1 MIVDITLTLRGQS
14 FEWDAGKAASNFAK
28 HGVAFPEACE
38 VFFDPFFHLVD
49 ATAGEEVRERLS
61 AIRRM
66 RAFCL
71 WCIRCVQ
78 RKPSESFLH
87 GPLQRKRGNSMSVN
101 KRLKKRLL
109 KDRPMTSISIR
120 MPEDVLDDLKEIAP
134 GLGFS
139 GYQALIRFYI
149 GQSLRKDLARKES
162 GPVAIMAESLRRHGV
177 SDAVIEEAV
186 AEAMTKNP

>member
-1 MIVDITLTLRGQS
+1 
-14 FEWDAGKAASNFAK
+14 
-28 HGVAFPEACE
+28 
-38 VFFDPFFHLVD
+38 
-49 ATAGEEVRERLS
+49 
-61 AIRRM
+61 
-66 RAFCL
+66 
-71 WCIRCVQ
+71 
-78 RKPSESFLH
+78 
-87 GPLQRKRGNSMSVN
+87 MSVN

-120 MPEDVLDDLKEIAP
+120 MPEDVLDDLKAIAP

>member
-1 MIVDITLTLRGQS
+1 
-14 FEWDAGKAASNFAK
+14 
-28 HGVAFPEACE
+28 
-38 VFFDPFFHLVD
+38 
-49 ATAGEEVRERLS
+49 
-61 AIRRM
+61 
-66 RAFCL
+66 
-71 WCIRCVQ
+71 
-78 RKPSESFLH
+78 
-87 GPLQRKRGNSMSVN
+87 MSVN

-177 SDAVIEEAV
+177 SDAVIEEVYVMAV
-186 AEAMTKNP
+186 DVHAQGARIPVHIFPHRLDDDGMTWLKGRNAPRRRALLTIYRPLWLRCRAPA